1 MEQDRRERIFADDR
15 RTLAEAQATDNT
27 AHAAETR
34 ERTMGFMMRLPRPF
48 RRRKT
53 ACRTW
58 DFPTGVAERRIGV
71 PGDVD
76 FDVFDG
82 YLRLGLITMFD
93 GPSIGYDTSRRWLDV
108 HVEDHHG
115 MTDPILQHRLDWAL
129 GLAEPPAAYSEWD
142 PLPVQAAR
150 YARDHPESTGFWDMH
165 LDHHPSPE
173 EKAMSK
179 PFFGYEGGW

>member
-1 MEQDRRERIFADDR
+1 M
-15 RTLAEAQATDNT
+15 
-27 AHAAETR
+27 
-34 ERTMGFMMRLPRPF
+34 
-48 RRRKT
+48 
-53 ACRTW
+53 
-58 DFPTGVAERRIGV
+58 
-71 PGDVD
+71 
-76 FDVFDG
+76 DG
-82 YLRLGLITMFD
+82 AFQVGLITMFD

-142 PLPVQAAR
+142 PLPVQAAQ

-165 LDHHPSPE
+165 LNHHPSPE

-179 PFFGYEGGW
+179 PFFGYEGGWEESGEPVPA

>member
-1 MEQDRRERIFADDR
+1 
-15 RTLAEAQATDNT
+15 
-27 AHAAETR
+27 
-34 ERTMGFMMRLPRPF
+34 
-48 RRRKT
+48 
-53 ACRTW
+53 
-58 DFPTGVAERRIGV
+58 
-71 PGDVD
+71 
-76 FDVFDG
+76 
-82 YLRLGLITMFD
+82 MFD

-142 PLPVQAAR
+142 PLPVQAAQ

-179 PFFGYEGGW
+179 PFFGYEGGWEESGVATS